1 MTRGARAVIDIAA
14 LRHNLSRVRVV
25 APDSR
30 VLAVIKANA
39 YGHGLL
45 RVATTLA
52 GAVEGFGVARIDEA
66 LALRRGG
73 ITRPVL
79 LLEGIHTPG
88 QLAEVRAHDLEIV
101 VHHPVQLDWLE
112 AAPRGEPVRVW
123 LKIDTGMHRL
133 GFAPDQVAPAY
144 TRLCACPAVMT
155 PLRLM
160 SHLACADERDD
171 PRNVTQLALFAETV
185 RDLVGER
192 SLAQSAGLLGWPLA
206 QYDWVRPGIMLY
218 GVSPFAGSV
227 AAEFDLRPAMS
238 LESTLIAVNRFR
250 KGDAIGYGASWVC
263 PEDMPVGV
271 AAIGY
276 GDGYPRHAPAG
287 TPVLVNGR
295 RAALAGR
302 VSMDMI
308 CIDLREQPEAGVGD
322 PVVVWGETPEGTRL
336 PVETIAE
343 HAGTIGYELL
353 CGVTSRVVFCT
364 RGE

>member
-14 LRHNLSRVRVV
+14 LRHNLSRVRAA
-25 APDSR
+25 APNSR
-30 VLAVIKANA
+30 VLAVIKADA

-45 RVATTLA
+45 RVAAALA
-52 GAVEGFGVARIDEA
+52 GAVDGFGVARIDEA
-66 LALRRGG
+66 LVLRRAG

-79 LLEGIHTPG
+79 LLEGIHAPE

-112 AAPRGEPVRVW
+112 AAPRGEPVSVW

-133 GFAPDQVAPAY
+133 GFAPGQAAPAY
-144 TRLCACPAVMT
+144 ARLCACPAVVA
-155 PLRLM
+155 PPRLM

-171 PRNVTQLALFAETV
+171 PRNAAQLALFAESV
-185 RDLVGER
+185 RDLAGER
-192 SLAQSAGLLGWPLA
+192 SLAQSAGLLGWPMA
-206 QYDWVRPGIMLY
+206 QGDWVRPGIMLY
-218 GVSPFAGSV
+218 GVSPFTGTV
-227 AAEFDLRPAMS
+227 AAEFDLRPVMT
-238 LESTLIAVNRFR
+238 LGSTLIAINRFR
-250 KGDAIGYGASWVC
+250 KGNAIGYGASWVC

-295 RAALAGR
+295 RAALVGR

-322 PVVVWGETPEGTRL
+322 PVVVWGETSEGMRL

-343 HAGTIGYELL
+343 QAGTIGYELL
-353 CGVTSRVVFCT
+353 CGVTSRVAFST